1 MGPWHVPWYLPT
13 LLASGHA
20 GLQGGL
26 ARELIVTTR
35 QVLPLPLSEQRQPTI
50 QFRPLIMIATRSSV
64 LMCCMVLQSYNT
76 IQRNAT

>member
-35 QVLPLPLSEQRQPTI
+35 QVLPLPLSEQRQPTSRPQQFWQTNHRIFGTNYRKI
-50 QFRPLIMIATRSSV
+50 QMPSLYPSI
-64 LMCCMVLQSYNT
+64 
-76 IQRNAT
+76 